1 MSREG
6 GGRREEDNKWKAGR
20 SLKIL
25 QYRKN

>member
-20 SLKIL
+20 SQKIL
-25 QYRKN
+25 